1 MPARDFFCWRT
12 GSAELIEQLG
22 LDTSEVASI
31 SEHTYWPIA
40 SVHQNVAIKEIVEG
54 KMQQR
59 RNGGSSWIAHVVT
72 NGKVVCRIQTAVYLP
87 GL

>member
-1 MPARDFFCWRT
+1 M
-12 GSAELIEQLG
+12 IEHLG
-22 LDTSEVASI
+22 LNTSGVHI
-31 SEHTYWPIA
+31 HFGCFHIA
-40 SVHQNVAIKEIVEG
+40 SVHQNVVIQEIVEG

-72 NGKVVCRIQTAVYLP
+72 NGKVVCRIQTAVYLS